1 MEKKNANFRFY
12 SNLPIKV
19 LKKQKQKKVYMKKK
33 TNLTIKIYDNHT
45 KNNNNNLNSPLSIK
59 TCSSTPFA
67 SQFIKQNNKY
77 IDLTNKKIIYDK
89 DYKCNLSNYISV
101 FE

>member
-1 MEKKNANFRFY
+1 
-12 SNLPIKV
+12 
-19 LKKQKQKKVYMKKK
+19 MKKK
-33 TNLTIKIYDNHT
+33 TNLTIKIYDNYT

-77 IDLTNKKIIYDK
+77 IDLTNKKLIYDK
-89 DYKCNLSNYISV
+89 DYKCNLSNYKNENILIINNIKENNIENLNNNFSSIWNPLV
-101 FE
+101 

>member
-1 MEKKNANFRFY
+1 
-12 SNLPIKV
+12 
-19 LKKQKQKKVYMKKK
+19 MKKK

-59 TCSSTPFA
+59 TCSSIPFS

-77 IDLTNKKIIYDK
+77 IDLTNKKLIYDK
-89 DYKCNLSNYISV
+89 DYKCNLSNYKNESILIINNIKENNNLNLNNNFSSIWNPLV
-101 FE
+101 

>member
-1 MEKKNANFRFY
+1 
-12 SNLPIKV
+12 
-19 LKKQKQKKVYMKKK
+19 MKKK

-59 TCSSTPFA
+59 TCSSIPFS

-77 IDLTNKKIIYDK
+77 IDLTNKKLIYDK
-89 DYKCNLSNYISV
+89 DYKCNLINYKNESILIINNTKENNTVNLNNNFSSIWNPLV
-101 FE
+101 

>member
-1 MEKKNANFRFY
+1 
-12 SNLPIKV
+12 
-19 LKKQKQKKVYMKKK
+19 MKKK

-59 TCSSTPFA
+59 TCYSTPFS

-77 IDLTNKKIIYDK
+77 IDLTTKIIIYDK
-89 DYKCNLSNYISV
+89 DYKCNFSNNKNENILIINNIKENNTVNLNNNFSSIWNPIV
-101 FE
+101 

>member
-1 MEKKNANFRFY
+1 
-12 SNLPIKV
+12 
-19 LKKQKQKKVYMKKK
+19 MKKK

-77 IDLTNKKIIYDK
+77 IDLTNKIIIYDK
-89 DYKCNLSNYISV
+89 DYKYNFSNNNNESILIINNIKENNTVNLNNNFSSIWNPLV
-101 FE
+101 